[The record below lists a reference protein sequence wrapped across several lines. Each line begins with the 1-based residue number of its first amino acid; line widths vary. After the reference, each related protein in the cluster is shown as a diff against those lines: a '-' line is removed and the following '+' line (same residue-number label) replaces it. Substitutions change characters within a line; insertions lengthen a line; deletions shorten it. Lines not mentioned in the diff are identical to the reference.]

1 MSCATFDQSVPF
13 ILATGGTGFRTKTHQ
28 IVPITTNPTPATMLP
43 IIPGLC
49 RHNLNNSLGLNSTAT
64 TLVAAATTVGS
75 TAAPALMKIGTTA
88 KFCIVSLF

>member
-1 MSCATFDQSVPF
+1 
-13 ILATGGTGFRTKTHQ
+13 
-28 IVPITTNPTPATMLP
+28 MLP